1 MPASEFEQVAFSA
14 SLDCRYLLH
23 VPQVVD
29 PTTPALVALHGYA
42 SNPDD
47 ILGFTKMVA
56 GADSVIA
63 AIQAPHQ
70 QYLPQ
75 NGSGTLPGPG
85 AKTGYNWGVGVHW
98 KSAVALHHAMVLRVL
113 ESLRSRFGTPANR
126 LILLGFSQ
134 PVGLNYRFA
143 ATHPDSIGGVI
154 GICGGIPK
162 DWEEGPYQ
170 PVSAPILHI
179 SRDEDPFY
187 PVPAVMEFEKRFL
200 LRATDVEFHLLPG
213 AHRFPSKGGVIIR
226 PWLERVLGGRE

>member
-113 ESLRSRFGTPANR
+113 ESLRLRFGTPANR

-162 DWEEGPYQ
+162 DCKKAPTSRSARRSCTSHATRIRSIPSRPSWNSRS
-170 PVSAPILHI
+170 VFFSAPPM
-179 SRDEDPFY
+179 SSFTFC
-187 PVPAVMEFEKRFL
+187 PAPTASL
-200 LRATDVEFHLLPG
+200 PRAASL
-213 AHRFPSKGGVIIR
+213 
-226 PWLERVLGGRE
+226 